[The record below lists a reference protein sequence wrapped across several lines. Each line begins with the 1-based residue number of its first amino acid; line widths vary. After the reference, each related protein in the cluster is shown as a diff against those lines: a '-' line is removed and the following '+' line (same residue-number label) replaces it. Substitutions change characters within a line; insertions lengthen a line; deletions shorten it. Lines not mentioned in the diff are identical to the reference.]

1 MTGAPRGEVRATVV
15 IDETGVANE
24 VRDLRGIEPH
34 AEAENAAQVVLFA
47 TRFTPARKDGRI
59 VKAQVVV
66 SLKYGGAAP

>member
-1 MTGAPRGEVRATVV
+1 V
-15 IDETGVANE
+15 NE

-34 AEAENAAQVVLFA
+34 AEAENTAREVLFA

-66 SLKYGGAAP
+66 SLKYGSAAP